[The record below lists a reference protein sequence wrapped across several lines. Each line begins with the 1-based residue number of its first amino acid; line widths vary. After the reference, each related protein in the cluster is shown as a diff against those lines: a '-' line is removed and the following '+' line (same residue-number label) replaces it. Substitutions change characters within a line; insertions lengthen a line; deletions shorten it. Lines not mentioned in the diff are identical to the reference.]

1 MKKGIVKQG
10 VVKKGKI
17 KQKLW
22 QKESPGVKSAV

>member
-22 QKESPGVKSAV
+22 QKERSGIKLPV